1 MKKYLVIGNPIDH
14 SLSPLIHNFWI
25 KKYKVIE
32 SVYEKKNIEKNELRI
47 IVDKLRNGEINGVN
61 ITVPYKKEIIPFLD
75 AVKGDAELTQSVN
88 TLCKDN
94 NKVYGYNTDTK
105 GFKNSLVNELIDYKD
120 KNVFIIGAGGVSSS
134 ILEAFVNTA
143 NKIYITNRTK
153 KKADELK
160 KLGDISLSLLG
171 REKKTIE
178 VVNWGEMP
186 EVCDIVI
193 NTTSVGLNK
202 NENLNLNFEHYKNN
216 KNALFYD
223 LIYNPK
229 ETNLLKEFR
238 SRGYRTTNG
247 LGMLVNQAAIAFNLW
262 FDVLLSKSDINK
274 AKEICEQNY

>member
-1 MKKYLVIGNPIDH
+1 MKKYLVIGTPIDH

-186 EVCDIVI
+186 EVCDI
-193 NTTSVGLNK
+193 NK
-202 NENLNLNFEHYKNN
+202 K
-216 KNALFYD
+216 K
-223 LIYNPK
+223 
-229 ETNLLKEFR
+229 
-238 SRGYRTTNG
+238 
-247 LGMLVNQAAIAFNLW
+247 
-262 FDVLLSKSDINK
+262 
-274 AKEICEQNY
+274 

>member
-1 MKKYLVIGNPIDH
+1 M
-14 SLSPLIHNFWI
+14 LILLI
-25 KKYKVIE
+25 K
-32 SVYEKKNIEKNELRI
+32 
-47 IVDKLRNGEINGVN
+47 
-61 ITVPYKKEIIPFLD
+61 
-75 AVKGDAELTQSVN
+75 
-88 TLCKDN
+88 
-94 NKVYGYNTDTK
+94 
-105 GFKNSLVNELIDYKD
+105 
-120 KNVFIIGAGGVSSS
+120 FI
-134 ILEAFVNTA
+134 LQTEQ
-143 NKIYITNRTK
+143 

-229 ETNLLKEFR
+229 ETNFLNEAKL
-238 SRGYRTTNG
+238 RGNKTMNG
-247 LGMLVNQAAIAFNLW
+247 KMMFIWQAQIAFQMWTGVAAEIDEELIK
-262 FDVLLSKSDINK
+262 LLD
-274 AKEICEQNY
+274 